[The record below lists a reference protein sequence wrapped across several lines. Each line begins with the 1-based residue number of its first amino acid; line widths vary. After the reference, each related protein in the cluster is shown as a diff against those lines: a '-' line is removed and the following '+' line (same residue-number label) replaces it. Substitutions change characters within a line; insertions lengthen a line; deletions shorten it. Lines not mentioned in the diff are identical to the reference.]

1 MVVKNRT
8 ELSGEKTT
16 EILLKSASRDQRKKY
31 LYVLVIFVIGILSL
45 VIGLIIK
52 EANVITM
59 GAVISAIGVAFVIYV
74 IVDLKMMRKRV
85 EKNNPEIIKTGILYN
100 FTFKENSVSIEA
112 KIGEKNKNLKY
123 SYMYLKGIYEYN
135 DGYEI
140 IFNESDSIYVLKSG
154 FESEKM
160 EEFFRKNITTTKKKI
175 KLVK

>member
-1 MVVKNRT
+1 
-8 ELSGEKTT
+8 
-16 EILLKSASRDQRKKY
+16 
-31 LYVLVIFVIGILSL
+31 
-45 VIGLIIK
+45 
-52 EANVITM
+52 M

-175 KLVK
+175 KLV